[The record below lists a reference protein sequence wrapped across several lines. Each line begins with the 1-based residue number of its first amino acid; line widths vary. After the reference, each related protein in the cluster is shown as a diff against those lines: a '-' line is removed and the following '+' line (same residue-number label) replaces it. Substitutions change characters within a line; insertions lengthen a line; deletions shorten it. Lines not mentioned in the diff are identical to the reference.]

1 MNEKIDPGS
10 K

>member
-1 MNEKIDPGS
+1 MTEKIDPGS